1 MGDRSDGYVFW
12 CVAAAAAVL
21 GFHIFSFWF
30 LNFLLS
36 ISIAWS
42 PGIVSSGWWPRGHD
56 PDGRERRRWLAV
68 QQLDRRGEA

>member
-42 PGIVSSGWWPRGHD
+42 PGIVSSGWWPLLAGGRVAMTQTAGRD
-56 PDGRERRRWLAV
+56 EDG
-68 QQLDRRGEA
+68 